1 MPADPNL
8 PGREDNTMSPPPSGI
23 TLQMLER
30 HFDKNLKDAARDLGV
45 GMTTLKRTCRHFGI
59 AKWPRR
65 TLKCKREKLQEAL
78 ETLRSE
84 GAATASPDGRVGV
97 TIDGAFHGVNVCAR
111 GFAMIPGR
119 PLDRTPEDDPSARDS
134 TRKWIRVGATSPR
147 AEVAVRRERERERDD
162 ERQYDRSRLGPSADG
177 AAPAP
182 AFAGFKRTRMSDTQF
197 AGVDAWGAPSHP
209 KAKVGGDEGGRAS
222 SFAHLSRPAALAA
235 TGGVSFANLP
245 DDSDE
250 ETLSADEMRCV
261 LYTGPHTTAF
271 AW

>member
-119 PLDRTPEDDPSARDS
+119 PLDRMGHAGRLAVERVAAR
-134 TRKWIRVGATSPR
+134 REAPVAHEP
-147 AEVAVRRERERERDD
+147 AVRHRA
-162 ERQYDRSRLGPSADG
+162 QAHVLG
-177 AAPAP
+177 APAR
-182 AFAGFKRTRMSDTQF
+182 AAAHRGE
-197 AGVDAWGAPSHP
+197 VD
-209 KAKVGGDEGGRAS
+209 
-222 SFAHLSRPAALAA
+222 
-235 TGGVSFANLP
+235 
-245 DDSDE
+245 
-250 ETLSADEMRCV
+250 
-261 LYTGPHTTAF
+261 
-271 AW
+271 